1 MTKVPVQSIVV
12 NAATLPLL
20 HTQWTEILPS
30 SNYAAA
36 FLEAALGSTTPLQIA
51 VGPIGKEVAL
61 PYTVIAGGTN
71 GSVAQAIPANS
82 RISLKPVDND
92 ITDGFIVLNL
102 FTGNP

>member
-1 MTKVPVQSIVV
+1 MTKIPVKSIVV

-20 HTQWTEILPS
+20 HTQWTEVLDATG
-30 SNYAAA
+30 YAASY
-36 FLEAALGSTTPLQIA
+36 LEVSSGSTTPIQIA
-51 VGPIGKEVAL
+51 IGPNGEEEAL

-71 GSVAQAIPANS
+71 GSVAQAIPASS

-92 ITDGFIVLNL
+92 ITDGFIVINL